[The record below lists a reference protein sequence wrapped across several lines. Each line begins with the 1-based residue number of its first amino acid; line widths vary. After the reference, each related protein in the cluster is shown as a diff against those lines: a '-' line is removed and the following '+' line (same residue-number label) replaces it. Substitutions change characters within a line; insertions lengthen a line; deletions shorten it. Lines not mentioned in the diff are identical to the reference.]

1 MMANHVIDPYYD
13 WVLSDE
19 NFSAMIKE
27 KYPNKYVILR
37 DVALDNYPI
46 IGETL
51 QTPEA
56 NLVWYTNV
64 IDFMPLPD
72 KADENNSSQL
82 IISDDF
88 FSGIEGYII
97 RATSVWVDSTTGDEI
112 NAIHHVEK
120 ISTPTEVEGQDVSGN
135 PITKITD
142 YTSSI
147 KQYLIWNMKFQKMK
161 VIIVLMP

>member
-1 MMANHVIDPYYD
+1 
-13 WVLSDE
+13 
-19 NFSAMIKE
+19 
-27 KYPNKYVILR
+27 
-37 DVALDNYPI
+37 
-46 IGETL
+46 
-51 QTPEA
+51 
-56 NLVWYTNV
+56 
-64 IDFMPLPD
+64 
-72 KADENNSSQL
+72 L

-142 YTSSI
+142 YTSSYQTVSNLEYEI
-147 KQYLIWNMKFQKMK
+147 SKNESNNSINAIDSNLVDEIESQLGSLFK
-161 VIIVLMP
+161 